1 MRKIITAIVVAL
13 GLALGLASC
22 TTDADT
28 VKKNIGQ
35 DADNFKVYRRILFVN
50 GITDKI
56 ELQIEGFC
64 SIDPADPMK
73 IIVTCAKPGGGYIN
87 QYLLKSDN
95 VFAIVDQLDASHVS
109 PNYYHSTIKPSTIVP
124 DIEFR

>member
-1 MRKIITAIVVAL
+1 MRKITATLVAT
-13 GLALGLASC
+13 LALVGLASAC
-22 TTDADT
+22 STDADV

-35 DADNFKVYRRILFVN
+35 DADNFKVFRRILFVN
-50 GITDKI
+50 GITDKV

-64 SIDPADPMK
+64 SIDPADPNK

-95 VFAIVDQLDASHVS
+95 VFAIVDQLDASNVS
-109 PNYYHSTIKPSTIVP
+109 PNYYHSTIKPSTVIP